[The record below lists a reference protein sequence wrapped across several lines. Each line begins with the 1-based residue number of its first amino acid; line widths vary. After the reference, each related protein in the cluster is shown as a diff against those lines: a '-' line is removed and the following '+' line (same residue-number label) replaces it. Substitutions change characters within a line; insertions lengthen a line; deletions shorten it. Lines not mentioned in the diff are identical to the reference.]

1 MPHETDVA
9 TMFRKDLSVARKLW
23 IETVKPGEQDSLAS
37 DFLLPTN
44 HSGES
49 LDFHALRHTT
59 GAWLSM
65 TGAHPKVVQ
74 TLMRHSTINLTM
86 DTYGHLFPSQESDA
100 VNRLE
105 RLFQNDSASDSSQ
118 GATLCESEA
127 HLDENETVSP
137 DLKAKEKPLLH
148 GAECISLRQDAA
160 LETSSGGGIRTP
172 DTRIMIPL
180 L

>member
-1 MPHETDVA
+1 MEDHLSPPGDRCRYPDQAMWPFRPNKPVRYESPELLAFERALASTKRLITKNSKDARQFINRKLAQELAIVIKSKGPKEIVFTMPHETDVA

-23 IETVKPGEQDSLAS
+23 IETVKPGERDSLAS

-74 TLMRHSTINLTM
+74 T
-86 DTYGHLFPSQESDA
+86 
-100 VNRLE
+100 
-105 RLFQNDSASDSSQ
+105 
-118 GATLCESEA
+118 
-127 HLDENETVSP
+127 
-137 DLKAKEKPLLH
+137 
-148 GAECISLRQDAA
+148 
-160 LETSSGGGIRTP
+160 
-172 DTRIMIPL
+172 
-180 L
+180 